1 MRRILA
7 LIMMLSLGGCETL
20 TVAMTKKIE
29 PQADEADV
37 GILQVVATPEI
48 ENPLW
53 GIGGS
58 DLKKYCTAGDQAFVE
73 AVWVPIVVNL
83 AIKAGGAV
91 ASKYVKGV
99 KEGSS
104 RSTKFRAFVNSQT
117 LKNASCLIAYRGPEV
132 LMEGQVARKESE
144 PNALVVMKVERYG
157 KAMRLVP
164 VYASARNSIS
174 LTKCTDNCGDAKLAE
189 GKINIAVAVTGIAAI
204 PNQLGDVKLQELGTA
219 TVTVKKVPLRKEV
232 KKRTSVRVK
241 TAEGEK
247 EEEVVKPVGA
257 PSDII
262 ALPIDDVGVQLTVV
276 MSEIGDAA
284 GDPDVAE
291 AEIQAAVESLSV
303 GAEAELKAHYERKAE
318 E

>member
-1 MRRILA
+1 MRRVLA

-20 TVAMTKKIE
+20 TIAMTKKIE

-37 GILQVVATPEI
+37 GILQVVATPGT

-53 GIGGS
+53 GTGGS
-58 DLKKYCTAGDQAFVE
+58 DLKTHCTTGDQKLFE
-73 AVWVPIVVNL
+73 AIWVPIVVNL
-83 AIKAGGAV
+83 AIKAGGAA

-99 KEGSS
+99 KEDSS
-104 RSTKFRAFVNSQT
+104 KSTKFRAFVNSQT
-117 LKNASCLIAYRGPEV
+117 LKSASCLIAYRGPEV
-132 LMEGQVARKESE
+132 LMNGQVAPKDRE
-144 PNALVVMKVERYG
+144 PNALVVMTVERYG

-164 VYASARNSIS
+164 VYAYARNSIS
-174 LTKCTDNCGDAKLAE
+174 LTKCTGKCGDAKIAE
-189 GKINIAVAVTGIAAI
+189 GKINIAVAVTAVAAV
-204 PNQLGDVKLQELGTA
+204 PNQLGDIKLQELGTA
-219 TVTVKKVPLRKEV
+219 TVTVKKVPLRDEV
-232 KKRTSVRVK
+232 KKRTKVK
-241 TAEGEK
+241 VNTAEGVED
-247 EEEVVKPVGA
+247 EEIVTPVGA

-303 GAEAELKAHYERKAE
+303 GAEAELKAHYEREAE
-318 E
+318 D